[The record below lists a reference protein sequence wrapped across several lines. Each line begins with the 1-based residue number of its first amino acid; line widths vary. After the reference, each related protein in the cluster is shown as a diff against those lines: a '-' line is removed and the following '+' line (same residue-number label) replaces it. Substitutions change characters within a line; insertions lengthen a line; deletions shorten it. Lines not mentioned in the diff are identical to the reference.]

1 MRFLVEQRAMK
12 NFLAVVVFCLPA
24 FGQMASS
31 GLGVDSGSVQV
42 AAIPGGG
49 PGPLG
54 FADLPVNWVDN
65 TACNP
70 PGGTYDTEV
79 VLGTTNN
86 IGPNAAGEAI
96 GQPYALTPAGL
107 LDAANNW
114 RDNADNASQTP
125 HFADKWW
132 RIKIPAGTVLHCCNR
147 HWHPD
152 LRLLGRKDARHFSW
166 RRRVRA

>member
-1 MRFLVEQRAMK
+1 MRFLLEQRAMK

-42 AAIPGGG
+42 AGISGGG
-49 PGPLG
+49 AGPLG

-70 PGGTYDTEV
+70 PGGTYGTEV

-86 IGPNAAGEAI
+86 PGPNHAGESI
-96 GQPYALTPAGL
+96 GQAYA
-107 LDAANNW
+107 
-114 RDNADNASQTP
+114 
-125 HFADKWW
+125 
-132 RIKIPAGTVLHCCNR
+132 
-147 HWHPD
+147 
-152 LRLLGRKDARHFSW
+152 
-166 RRRVRA
+166 